1 MKLILRAGG
10 VLRNSPERSQI
21 DDYIKRGNGL
31 SGRCGFHSFSEQ
43 EIDLKKCKTRADE
56 TRRLF
61 DDKTANIEF
70 IALDER
76 GKNLTSRQIAN
87 VFQRSQPEGRDIC
100 FVIGGADGF
109 EPSELPANI
118 TKWSFGAQ
126 TWPHKLVRVMAAEQI
141 YRALSILANTPYH
154 RD

>member
-10 VLRNSPERSQI
+10 IVRNSPERTLI
-21 DDYIKRGNGL
+21 DDYIKRGNSL
-31 SGRCGFHSFSEQ
+31 TGRCGFHSFSEQ
-43 EIDLKKCKTRADE
+43 EIDLKKCKNRSEE
-56 TRRLF
+56 TQRMF
-61 DDKTANIEF
+61 QDKAQQIKF

-76 GKNLTSRQIAN
+76 GRNLTSREIAGM
-87 VFQRSQPEGRDIC
+87 FKRAQPEGRDIC

-109 EPSELPANI
+109 EQSDLPANVV
-118 TKWSFGAQ
+118 KWSFGAQ

-141 YRALSILANTPYH
+141 YRALSILAKTPYH